1 MVEKYTAVAVQTIIR
16 HVREPEWREAIVRE
30 NINRYLSLM
39 DYVSCRWGQAKL
51 YVLPEFSLTGV
62 EHVRSVEEW
71 CEIAIQV
78 PGPELEPLADF
89 AKQNKAYVAGGTMEY
104 DPAYPGRWF
113 NSAYLFGPTGDLE
126 LRYRKVN
133 GADVQGHATYSTPT
147 GLYDLYVKQEGGEN
161 AVFPVVDTEIG
172 RLALINCYDINFPEM
187 PRTFAQYG
195 AEILLHCTGEP
206 YGPHRDSWE
215 MSRRT
220 RAFENCMYV
229 ISSNHGGYVA
239 QVSGDVFADSPGL
252 NFQQR
257 RSGEIA
263 PLHRSHGGSEIV
275 DFNGKIVGQSPNP
288 GEALAI
294 GPVDLK
300 ALREKRT
307 EIRGNVL
314 AQSRTEIYAKEYKK
328 HQATGINHWLENP
341 IAHKSEARQNTEA
354 VIARYLRDGVYAPP
368 EELGNDREP
377 EKQNTALT

>member
-1 MVEKYTAVAVQTIIR
+1 MIEKYTAVAVQTIIR
-16 HVREPEWREAIVRE
+16 HVREPEWREAVVRE
-30 NINRYLSLM
+30 NVNRYLSLM

-71 CEIAIQV
+71 TQIAIRI
-78 PGPELEPLADF
+78 PGPELEPIANF
-89 AKQNKAYVAGGTMEY
+89 AKHNKAYVAGGTMEF

-113 NSAYLFGPTGDLE
+113 NSAYLFGPTGELE

-147 GLYDLYVKQEGGEN
+147 GLYDLYVKNEGGEN

-206 YGPHRDSWE
+206 YSPHRDSWE

-220 RAFENCMYV
+220 RAYENSMYV

-239 QVSGDVFADSPGL
+239 QVAGEVFTDSPGL

-263 PLHRSHGGSEIV
+263 PMHRSHGGSEIV
-275 DFNGKIVGQSPNP
+275 DFNGKIVGQAPNP

-294 GPVDLK
+294 GSIDLK
-300 ALREKRT
+300 ALRERRA
-307 EIRGNVL
+307 EVRGNIL
-314 AQSRTEIYAKEYKK
+314 AQSRTEIYAKEYARN
-328 HQATGINHWLENP
+328 QGTGINHWLDKP

-354 VIARYLRDGVYAPP
+354 VIDRYLKDGVYAAP
-368 EELGNDREP
+368 EGYDLEIDTEQP
-377 EKQNTALT
+377 TALT